1 MQKSGFRQCNITLL
15 RESAVAPRDK
25 LISPGDVGAM
35 ECELMGAEVEIGP
48 NWRHRVECTSPL
60 THTLKMTVL
69 KPQIN

>member
-1 MQKSGFRQCNITLL
+1 MQKSGIRQCHITLL

-48 NWRHRVECTSPL
+48 NWRHHVECALPL
-60 THTLKMTVL
+60 THTFKMTVL